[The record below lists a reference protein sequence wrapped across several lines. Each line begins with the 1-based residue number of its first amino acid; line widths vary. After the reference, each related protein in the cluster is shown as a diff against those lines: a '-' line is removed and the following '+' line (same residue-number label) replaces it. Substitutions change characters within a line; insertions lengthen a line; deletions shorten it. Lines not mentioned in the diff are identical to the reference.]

1 MANNLRSFAIRSFAI
16 RSMRLLLLTPQRPY
30 PPHQGTTLRNFNLI
44 KELSQRHTVSVLT
57 FLEPDQSPVDPG
69 PLPDM
74 CEWVETLPVPRRSTG
89 LRLRQMLTTAR
100 PDMSLRLWS
109 PQLAARLA
117 ARLAEEPFEVVEIE
131 GIEMAPYLSI
141 IEVAQPRP
149 LIVYDA
155 HNAEWILQKRA
166 FEADIKNPAR
176 WPAAAYSWV
185 QWHRL
190 RRYEADLL
198 RRVDYTIAMS
208 APDEAALRD
217 VAPDVPITIIP
228 NGVDLTA
235 YGHFTGQPIPY
246 DLLFTGKMDFRPNVD
261 AMLWF
266 GRRVWPLILAR
277 RPGATWAIVGQR
289 PHPRLDGLRHLPG
302 LTITGAVPDVRPFL
316 AGATVYIAPL
326 RVGGG
331 TRLKLVEAMAM
342 GKPIVATTVGAE
354 GFPIVNG
361 QELVL
366 ADAPETFANEVLDL
380 LDNPAR
386 GEQLAAA
393 GQAFARANYGWDSLV
408 PQLERVYKVY
418 L

>member
-74 CEWVETLPVPRRSTG
+74 CEWVETLPVPRRSTD

-208 APDEAALRD
+208 APDEAALRQ
-217 VAPDVPITIIP
+217 VAPDAPIIIIP

-277 RPGATWAIVGQR
+277 RPGTTWAIVGQR

-366 ADAPETFANEVLDL
+366 ADTPETFANEVLDL